1 MDARYLSRRKIY
13 GAIQRIIHA
22 WIGAT
27 VVALVALGWFT
38 KMVDPGGAKL
48 PLIQAHIF
56 LGYGLVVGFVARLVW
71 GMIGP
76 EHARLSALIN
86 PEAWSTAVRK
96 LKLETPNAFGH
107 DAFASVAYLI
117 FYGAIGVSVLSG
129 LALAGMRYDIGPF
142 APTLFDNLQFHEW
155 TMTAHEAVLYI
166 ATGFTVMHIT
176 AMIMHEKKRGYPIAQ
191 AMVTGYQ
198 YRPISP
204 EDIDHE

>member
-27 VVALVALGWFT
+27 VVALVALGWFS
-38 KMVDPGGAKL
+38 KLVEPGSERA

-56 LGYGLVVGFVARLVW
+56 LGYGLIVGFVARLIW

-76 EHARLSALIN
+76 EHGRMSALIH
-86 PEAWSTAVRK
+86 PAAWSTAVRK
-96 LKLETPNAFGH
+96 FKLEKPKAFGH
-107 DAFASVAYLI
+107 DAFASVAYLLL
-117 FYGAIGVSVLSG
+117 YVAISISVASG
-129 LALAGMRYDIGPF
+129 LALAGMRYDMGPF
-142 APTLFDNLQFHEW
+142 AATLFDDLRFLEW

-166 ATGFTVMHIT
+166 ATGFTVLHIA

-198 YRPISP
+198 YRPSSP
-204 EDIDHE
+204 EDKDHE